1 MRYSQEYV
9 KDTDAYKKE
18 VTAMKKDLPRNW
30 VKIVTDKY
38 ADLSRKEYTKLY
50 NDLVSIMN
58 GRSYRLYLE
67 RQDLMSE
74 VLKLLNNKL

>member
-9 KDTDAYKKE
+9 KDADEYRKE
-18 VTAMKKDLPRNW
+18 VMAMKQDLPRNW
-30 VKIVTDKY
+30 VKLVTDKY
-38 ADLSRKEYTKLY
+38 TDLSRGEYTKLY

-67 RQDLMSE
+67 RQDLIGE
-74 VLKLLNNKL
+74 VIKLLNDKL